1 MTFKAIEKHR
11 YGLRETV
18 SKHLKTIDEEWLALI
33 LFAGCLEPGEVSK
46 QEKSHT
52 SGKDDLYRSVQLK
65 IVSGKQKGKILKH
78 SEIVAHKQKGVEG
91 RGGGGGGKGFFFS
104 PAASIYKWEKNPL
117 NFLLLS

>member
-1 MTFKAIEKHR
+1 M
-11 YGLRETV
+11 
-18 SKHLKTIDEEWLALI
+18 
-33 LFAGCLEPGEVSK
+33 SK

-91 RGGGGGGKGFFFS
+91 REDFFS
-104 PAASIYKWEKNPL
+104 RQLQAFINEKKNPL